1 MNDLNLVLKFKA
13 AGDTQFQFRGA
24 ARITVDGRGGLM
36 VYDPTN
42 HTPERIDTANL
53 QELCI
58 HSFARCQSSL
68 AA

>member
-24 ARITVDGRGGLM
+24 ARITVDGRGGIV

-42 HTPERIDTANL
+42 HAPERIDTGSV
-53 QELCI
+53 QEFCI

>member
-58 HSFARCQSSL
+58 HSLARCKSSL

>member
-13 AGDTQFQFRGA
+13 AGDTQSQFRGA
-24 ARITVDGRGGLM
+24 ARITVDGRGGIV

-42 HTPERIDTANL
+42 HTPERIATANV
-53 QELCI
+53 QDLCI
-58 HSFARCQSSL
+58 YSFARCQSSL